1 MATNEIGITEQE
13 FLQAAKLLEDDN
25 LVWSADL
32 DTIRKE
38 LAKYLREMAE
48 KGAISNS
55 HLSQVVRRFIA
66 D

>member
-32 DTIRKE
+32 DTIRKD

>member
-38 LAKYLREMAE
+38 LAQYLREMAE